1 MVVEGVAATHALGL
15 ANRRSSECGAYDIV
29 HRTQRRA
36 LTTEHTAQRSAQSA
50 EDYRQDPCLRNQL
63 NKKSD

>member
-36 LTTEHTAQRSAQSA
+36 LTTEHTAQRSAQRIT
-50 EDYRQDPCLRNQL
+50 DKIRV
-63 NKKSD
+63 